1 MSQSDFAGRPS
12 AVGQFYRLEIQG
24 EGVMVR
30 HRHLHHTAAMRSD
43 ESVSLDLSTTPSSHY
58 KHLSQWQ
65 LAASAA
71 GSVGVQLSYAAQIN
85 LGTPHLLHLGISPLL
100 VSIAWLAGPLSG
112 LIVQPIVGYLSDR
125 CKSPY
130 GRRKPFILAG
140 MLCTVLS
147 LLLFAYCTSLIAIFA
162 PGLRL
167 AISDPVQG
175 PRAPLI
181 LAIIAFFL
189 LDFSIQVV
197 QAPIRTLLI
206 DTVHP
211 VQRNAANAY
220 LAAFIGVGNLAGG
233 ILASAQLS
241 QKIPLF
247 PSDVQA
253 VFTITSALAL
263 ASIIPTLVVVEDHS
277 LEGEL
282 LGGDIDETASL
293 ESGNQTRST
302 LRMSPV
308 QAFLNIPHPFWR
320 VFTVQFCTWCGFF
333 TIFVHIT
340 AWVGQDVFGGD
351 GSAPVGS
358 MTRDAFDRGVRL
370 GGLGNAMNAVV
381 TLIYALALPTL
392 IKRTG
397 ILIPYAFSQAVE
409 AACLLTAPFI
419 HIPAANKSH
428 QPSFLLRAVAV
439 ANISAFGIV
448 WATTMTIPWTLVGDA
463 LQTHSYYARRA
474 GLFTTI
480 FNASQSLPQLIVA
493 IASPAILRI
502 CRGDPAYVM
511 AVAGAV
517 AVVGGVLV
525 VLLRV
530 DVIHHRE
537 RTPGWITNAT
547 MTTSNS
553 IKKEKRATSVG
564 SEDRLVK
571 SYE

>member
-1 MSQSDFAGRPS
+1 
-12 AVGQFYRLEIQG
+12 
-24 EGVMVR
+24 MVR
-30 HRHLHHTAAMRSD
+30 HRHLRHTTAMRSD
-43 ESVSLDLSTTPSSHY
+43 ESVSLDLTNNPPSRY

-65 LAASAA
+65 LVASAA
-71 GSVGVQLSYAAQIN
+71 GFLGVQLSYAAQIN
-85 LGTPHLLHLGISPLL
+85 LGTPHLLHLGISPQL

-147 LLLFAYCTSLIAIFA
+147 LLLFAYSTSLITIFA

-175 PRAPLI
+175 SRAPLY

-211 VQRNAANAY
+211 AQRNTANAY
-220 LAAFIGVGNLAGG
+220 LAAFIGVGNLGGG
-233 ILASAQLS
+233 ILAAAHLS

-253 VFTITSALAL
+253 VFTTTSTLAL
-263 ASIIPTLVVVEDHS
+263 ISIIPTLVVVEDHS
-277 LEGEL
+277 LEDEL
-282 LGGDIDETASL
+282 LGGHIDETASL
-293 ESGNQTRST
+293 ESGDQTRST
-302 LRMSPV
+302 LRMSSV
-308 QAFLNIPHPFWR
+308 QAFLNIPRPFWR
-320 VFTVQFCTWCGFF
+320 VFAVQFCTWCGFF

-370 GGLGNAMNAVV
+370 GGLGNALNAVV

-392 IKRTG
+392 VKRMG
-397 ILIPYAFSQAVE
+397 VLIPYAFSQSIEAV
-409 AACLLTAPFI
+409 CLLTAPLI
-419 HIPAANKSH
+419 YLPSTNKSH

-463 LQTHSYYARRA
+463 LQTNSYYARRT

-493 IASPAILRI
+493 IASPVILRI
-502 CRGDPAYVM
+502 SSGDPAYVM

-530 DVIHHRE
+530 NVIHQRE
-537 RTPGWITNAT
+537 HAPGSITIAT
-547 MTTSNS
+547 TTAANS
-553 IKKEKRATSVG
+553 INSEKCVASDG
-564 SEDRLVK
+564 SQDRLVN